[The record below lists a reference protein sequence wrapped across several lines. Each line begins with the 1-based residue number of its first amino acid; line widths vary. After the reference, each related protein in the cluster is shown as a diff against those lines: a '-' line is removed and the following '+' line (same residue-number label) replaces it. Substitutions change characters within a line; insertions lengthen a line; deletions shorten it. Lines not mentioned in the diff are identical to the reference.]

1 MTFASSPLNKVSAI
15 EHYLFHELAPM
26 QANVMTGH
34 GAGVRRAARLL
45 AELGDP
51 HEDLRVVHVAGT
63 AGKGSVCALI
73 ASVLEA
79 HGHVVGRFLSPH
91 AHSVLERFAVAG
103 APVDEAT
110 LGDVL
115 HEVRAVERAQRD
127 GPDGRAST
135 FEVATVAAYELF
147 CRQGV
152 DYAVV
157 ETGLGGLHDAT
168 NVVKRPDKLAV
179 ITALG
184 LDHVDILGRT
194 LTEIAVQKAGI
205 LPARGRAVA
214 VSSGPEA
221 DTVMRVEAARNRC
234 QLEVIEPAELA
245 SRVPTGISLAL
256 PGRHQ
261 RINAA
266 LALEAVVV
274 LSARDGWSLCPGRV
288 AAGLARASLPGRFER
303 RHFAGHPLVL
313 DGAHN
318 PMKLQA
324 LIDAVDTE
332 YPGRGLVW
340 VLGLKPDKDLDEV
353 LRLLVPVAQRVI
365 VTEFDPDDG
374 VTAVPA
380 RKVSAAAERL
390 GLPAVDVEPCPG
402 EALARAVAVSSA
414 STPVIVTGS
423 FHTVAAAGRRTD

>member
-1 MTFASSPLNKVSAI
+1 
-15 EHYLFHELAPM
+15 M

-34 GAGVRRAARLL
+34 GAGGRRAARLL
-45 AELGDP
+45 AGLGDP
-51 HEDLRVVHVAGT
+51 HDDLRVVHVAGT
-63 AGKGSVCALI
+63 AGKGSVCAFA

-103 APVDEAT
+103 APVDEAR

-115 HEVRAVERAQRD
+115 HDVRAVERAQRD

-147 CRQGV
+147 RRQGV

-184 LDHVDILGRT
+184 LDHVDTLGHT
-194 LTEIAVQKAGI
+194 LSEIAVQKAGI
-205 LPARGRAVA
+205 FPARGRAVA
-214 VSSGPEA
+214 VSSGPVA
-221 DTVMRVEAARNRC
+221 DAVMRVEAARRRC
-234 QLEVIEPAELA
+234 QLEVTEPAELA
-245 SRVPTGISLAL
+245 SRVPTGLGLAL

-266 LALEAVVV
+266 LALEAVAV
-274 LSARDGWSLCPGRV
+274 LAARDGWHLCPGKV
-288 AAGLARASLPGRFER
+288 AAGLAGASLPGRFER

-324 LIDAVDTE
+324 LIDAVSAE

-340 VLGLKPDKDLDEV
+340 VLGLKPDKDLDEI
-353 LRLLVPVAQRVI
+353 LRLVVPVAARV
-365 VTEFDPDDG
+365 VATEFGPEDG

-380 RKVSAAAERL
+380 WKLSTTAERL
-390 GLPAVDVEPCPG
+390 GLSSVDVEPCPG
-402 EALARAVAVSSA
+402 DALARAVALSSA
-414 STPVIVTGS
+414 STPVMVTGS
-423 FHTVAAAGRRTD
+423 FHMVAAAGRRSD